1 MNIRVTPFKTEL
13 VIRTVTACLT
23 VFISASFAS
32 ANDVPAPITEHG
44 FKKQAVPM
52 FEMYCA
58 DCHQGDAA
66 EGGFD
71 LDRYAEGSQI
81 QTEFEIWEKVLRVV
95 TERQMPPKDA
105 DQPSE
110 VELQELRA
118 ILQAELAT
126 FDCEA
131 NARPGRVTL
140 RRLNRAE
147 YNNTVR
153 DLLGVDYRPADEFPS
168 DDVGNGFDNI
178 GDVLVIPPLLMEK
191 YLAAAEQIVER
202 TFANEELKKKILVHK
217 AEGEGVELLEAVRKN
232 IDGFA
237 SRAFRRPATDE
248 ELTRL
253 LALMVNAYQQG
264 AEPDEAFKLGMQAV
278 LASPHFIFR
287 VELDPTEED
296 ADGIRELNGY
306 EIASRLS
313 YFLWSSMPDE
323 ELFALAKSGE
333 LTQATTIQA
342 QVRRMLADPKSK
354 ALTENFAGQWLQ
366 LRNLSQISPNPEQ
379 FPSFNAELRDAMR
392 METELFFESIL
403 HENRSILDF
412 LTADFSHVNET
423 LAKHYGLEGIEGN
436 EFRRVSLN
444 ADRRG
449 VLTQASILLITS
461 NPTRTSPVKRGKWI
475 LDNILG
481 EPPPP
486 PPEGVEE
493 LVEAEQALGSLRE
506 RMEEH
511 RENESCAVCHRKMDT
526 LGFGLENFDVIGSWR
541 NADGKFAIDA
551 SGTLPG
557 ALSFKTPVE
566 LMELLAERK
575 SQEFSRCL
583 TEKMLTY
590 ALGRGLESYDRC
602 AVNVIL
608 AELQEKGYRFR
619 GLIEAIAIS
628 EPFLKREGKGK
639 P

>member
-1 MNIRVTPFKTEL
+1 MNIRVTPSKPES
-13 VIRTVTACLT
+13 VMRTMTACLT

-81 QTEFEIWEKVLRVV
+81 QTEFETWEKVLRVV

-202 TFANEELKKKILVHK
+202 TFANEELKQKILVHK

-264 AEPDEAFKLGMQAV
+264 AEPEEAFKLGMQAV

-323 ELFALAKSGE
+323 ELFSLAKSGE
-333 LTQATTIQA
+333 LTHPTTIQD
-342 QVRRMLADPKSK
+342 QVRRMLC
-354 ALTENFAGQWLQ
+354 
-366 LRNLSQISPNPEQ
+366 
-379 FPSFNAELRDAMR
+379 
-392 METELFFESIL
+392 
-403 HENRSILDF
+403 
-412 LTADFSHVNET
+412 
-423 LAKHYGLEGIEGN
+423 
-436 EFRRVSLN
+436 
-444 ADRRG
+444 
-449 VLTQASILLITS
+449 LLY
-461 NPTRTSPVKRGKWI
+461 TSPSPR
-475 LDNILG
+475 D
-481 EPPPP
+481 
-486 PPEGVEE
+486 
-493 LVEAEQALGSLRE
+493 
-506 RMEEH
+506 
-511 RENESCAVCHRKMDT
+511 
-526 LGFGLENFDVIGSWR
+526 
-541 NADGKFAIDA
+541 
-551 SGTLPG
+551 
-557 ALSFKTPVE
+557 
-566 LMELLAERK
+566 
-575 SQEFSRCL
+575 
-583 TEKMLTY
+583 
-590 ALGRGLESYDRC
+590 
-602 AVNVIL
+602 
-608 AELQEKGYRFR
+608 
-619 GLIEAIAIS
+619 
-628 EPFLKREGKGK
+628 
-639 P
+639 